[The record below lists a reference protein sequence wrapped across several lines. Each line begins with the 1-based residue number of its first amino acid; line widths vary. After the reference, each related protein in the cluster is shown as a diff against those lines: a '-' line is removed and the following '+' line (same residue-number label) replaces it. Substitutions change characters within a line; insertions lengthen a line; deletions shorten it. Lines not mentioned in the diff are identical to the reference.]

1 MWCWLWLCCSSPPG
15 LPKPSDS
22 REFWLLLWHD
32 DDKVPKLSTLC
43 RSWPVM
49 TSSSRMSVSLSRGC
63 GSPLMCTCAGTTCWT
78 PTLAPSSV
86 ISSSDGSS
94 RPKPLRRRFSW
105 TFSCWLGPWLAL
117 TEVVVVV
124 VVVALATGV
133 GLSAH
138 REVLD
143 KPESLLTERAWSLW
157 SGLEVAEVVRG
168 PWASA
173 TFPLV
178 GLLLFAVLSCVR
190 PWDRGAAK
198 QKRCSASY
206 SQLVWAHTETHKQ
219 QRRTN
224 GTRNHRQEK
233 TLLTRRLATDAKHSR
248 LTWPWQQRLQ
258 HRVQEERDVTY
269 NTELRQAIK
278 LDVLGKKCNVM

>member
-1 MWCWLWLCCSSPPG
+1 
-15 LPKPSDS
+15 
-22 REFWLLLWHD
+22 
-32 DDKVPKLSTLC
+32 
-43 RSWPVM
+43 M

-105 TFSCWLGPWLAL
+105 TFSCWLGPWLPL
-117 TEVVVVV
+117 TEVV

-173 TFPLV
+173 TSPLV

-198 QKRCSASY
+198 QKRCGASY
-206 SQLVWAHTETHKQ
+206 SQLVWAHTETHKRDKKPQ
-219 QRRTN
+219 
-224 GTRNHRQEK
+224 TREDSVNEK
-233 TLLTRRLATDAKHSR
+233 TRYRRQTLTPHMTMTTETTTQSTRR
-248 LTWPWQQRLQ
+248 
-258 HRVQEERDVTY
+258 ERCD
-269 NTELRQAIK
+269 L
-278 LDVLGKKCNVM
+278 